1 MDKETVSPNFDEIR
15 PLNNNEVKD
24 AIEKL
29 LASDDFERALRYIM
43 PDLNWTE
50 FSALMRSF
58 KTKEDFKSVMAYNA
72 VMTVAKKQLFR

>member
-50 FSALMRSF
+50 FSALMRKF
-58 KTKEDFKSVMAYNA
+58 KTKENYK
-72 VMTVAKKQLFR
+72 

>member
-29 LASDDFERALRYIM
+29 LDR
-43 PDLNWTE
+43 
-50 FSALMRSF
+50 
-58 KTKEDFKSVMAYNA
+58 KSV
-72 VMTVAKKQLFR
+72 V